1 MKLLGWMHRKFRQG
15 AGDPSKDSIA
25 GNSCCCI
32 SGRPTPVADD
42 KISDAGKRSSFGTYP
57 FDDYYAVPPPPRPS
71 SDLINGLLAIG
82 TLGAGL
88 TQFAADEDIR
98 FSGVGADAQTFEID
112 LKLINAELEK
122 VLFADDGGGGEGEGE
137 EKSVT
142 EAAATVTA
150 AAVDVEL
157 DGGGSVTVC
166 PLQRQGYLF
175 GSPIEMAE
183 TSPAKKESH
192 HHQRTSLGELF
203 MRAKEEE
210 PTTRRVD
217 EAEDNKRVSAEK
229 STAVMQL
236 VKKIMR
242 RRSSIK
248 GGCGGGGGGGTTAA
262 GVENKMQ
269 KILHIFHRKVHPE
282 SPTMP
287 LKKSSKQWKD
297 PQTARKP
304 SMADRTAVISGKE
317 IPQSFKGRQP
327 CGGVG
332 PLAIGRCESNGG
344 REFWIKTDAD
354 YLVLEL

>member
-1 MKLLGWMHRKFRQG
+1 MHRKFRHG
-15 AGDPSKDSIA
+15 TGDPSKDSIA

-42 KISDAGKRSSFGTYP
+42 RISDAGKRSSFGTYP
-57 FDDYYAVPPPPRPS
+57 FDDYYAVPPAPRPS

-82 TLGAGL
+82 TLGAGF
-88 TQFAADEDIR
+88 THIAAEVDIR
-98 FSGVGADAQTFEID
+98 FSGVEADAQTFEID
-112 LKLINAELEK
+112 LKLINVELEK
-122 VLFADDGGGGEGEGE
+122 ALFADDVRGGGGEGE

-142 EAAATVTA
+142 EAATVAA
-150 AAVDVEL
+150 AAVDVES

-166 PLQRQGYLF
+166 PLQLQGYLF

-183 TSPAKKESH
+183 TSPAKKESHH

-217 EAEDNKRVSAEK
+217 EAEDNKREAAEK

-248 GGCGGGGGGGTTAA
+248 GGFGGAAAA
-262 GVENKMQ
+262 GMENKMQ

-282 SPTMP
+282 SPTS

-297 PQTARKP
+297 PQTAHKP
-304 SMADRTAVISGKE
+304 SIADRTAVISGKE
-317 IPQSFKGRQP
+317 IPQRLKERQP
-327 CGGVG
+327 RGSAG
-332 PLAIGRCESNGG
+332 PLAIGRCESDGG

>member
-1 MKLLGWMHRKFRQG
+1 MDECVCQLLGWMHRKFRHG
-15 AGDPSKDSIA
+15 TGDPSKDSIT

-42 KISDAGKRSSFGTYP
+42 KNSDARKRSSFGTYP

-82 TLGAGL
+82 TLGVGL
-88 TQFAADEDIR
+88 THIAADEDIR

-112 LKLINAELEK
+112 LKLINVELEK
-122 VLFADDGGGGEGEGE
+122 VLFADDVKGGGGGEGE

-142 EAAATVTA
+142 EAATVTA
-150 AAVDVEL
+150 AAVDL
-157 DGGGSVTVC
+157 
-166 PLQRQGYLF
+166 QGYLF

-217 EAEDNKRVSAEK
+217 EAEDNKREAAEK

-248 GGCGGGGGGGTTAA
+248 GGYGGGATAA
-262 GVENKMQ
+262 GMENKMQ

-282 SPTMP
+282 RPTMP

-297 PQTARKP
+297 PQTVRKP
-304 SMADRTAVISGKE
+304 SMANRTAVISGKE
-317 IPQSFKGRQP
+317 IPRRLKGTQTR
-327 CGGVG
+327 GGAG
-332 PLAIGRCESNGG
+332 PLPIGRCDLNDG